1 MDRQLSSNE
10 EEHICEL
17 IGGVFCSCTWSL
29 FKSCQLVQIPLWRCL
44 HVWGLRIA
52 EAREW
57 KTFSLKNTRR
67 LPRRYNDILSNSGNS
82 SLPMWSEIKIIETW
96 CYWSCRLPL
105 LVKERKEQ
113 IVQRKVSGF
122 SLSCRSDMNPQ
133 KRRKFR
139 KENLKDSSIIK

>member
-1 MDRQLSSNE
+1 MRTHRGCILLLHMKLIQELSAGTNSSVALPA
-10 EEHICEL
+10 C
-17 IGGVFCSCTWSL
+17 V
-29 FKSCQLVQIPLWRCL
+29 
-44 HVWGLRIA
+44 GLRIA

-57 KTFSLKNTRR
+57 KTFSLKNTRL

-122 SLSCRSDMNPQ
+122 SLSCRSDMNSQ
-133 KRRKFR
+133 KRRKYR

>member
-1 MDRQLSSNE
+1 MRRSTYVNSS
-10 EEHICEL
+10 
-17 IGGVFCSCTWSL
+17 GVYFALAHEAYSRVVSWYKFLCGVACMCGDKDCWT
-29 FKSCQLVQIPLWRCL
+29 
-44 HVWGLRIA
+44 
-52 EAREW
+52 AREW

-67 LPRRYNDILSNSGNS
+67 LPRRYNDILSNSGNL

-96 CYWSCRLPL
+96 CYWSCRLPF

-139 KENLKDSSIIK
+139 KEKLKDSRIIKWTEM